1 MPKKEFSEDLQKL
14 FLEILVSNAE
24 LFVRVQNIYN
34 SKNFSRS
41 LREIAEF
48 VWTYSDKYKS
58 LPTIEQINS
67 VFSTNLKPPTLTE
80 IHNDWFLDE
89 FENFNRR
96 QELERAILKAAD
108 LIEDGD
114 FDPVEKLIK
123 DATQVGLVRDIGMDY
138 FLNPRQRLLSIKE
151 NNGQV
156 STGWKSLDR
165 LLFGGFSPGELEI
178 FCGSSGSGKSL
189 FMQNIAIN
197 WAAMGLNGIYLTLE
211 LSEGLCSMRMDSMI
225 TGICTKDLFKKIDE
239 LELKL
244 GMFQKKAGK
253 LQIKYMPAQS
263 PTNAIRSYLK
273 EYQIQS
279 GTKPEFIMIDYLDLL
294 MPSGAKVDVGN
305 AWLKDKF
312 VSEELRNIAKEFNI
326 LTVTSSQLNRSAVD
340 EVEFDHSHISGGIS
354 KINTADNVFGIFTS
368 RALRERG
375 KYQLQLLKTRSSSG
389 VGMRVDLDFNV
400 ESLRIVDS
408 DETMSDS
415 NNSRVQEILESTKVK
430 SVVKPLSP
438 TMQGIMNKTEQ
449 PNSSSLPATKGE
461 LNASKLKSMLSN
473 IKSKS
478 DF

>member
-1 MPKKEFSEDLQKL
+1 MPKKEFGEELQKL
-14 FLEILVSNAE
+14 FLEILVSNSE

-34 SKNFSRS
+34 AKNFSRS

-67 VFSTNLKPPTLTE
+67 VFSATLKAPTLTE
-80 IHNDWFLDE
+80 IHNEWFLDE

-108 LIEDGD
+108 LIENGD

-123 DATQVGLVRDIGMDY
+123 DATQIGLVRDIGMDY
-138 FLNPRQRLLSIKE
+138 FLEPRKRLMSIKE

-156 STGWKSLDR
+156 TTGWKGLDR

-197 WAAMGLNGIYLTLE
+197 WVQLGLNGIYLTLE

-225 TGICTKDLFKKIDE
+225 TGVCTKDLFKKLDE
-239 LELKL
+239 VELKL

-279 GTKPEFIMIDYLDLL
+279 GYTPDFIMIDYLDLL

-400 ESLRIVDS
+400 ETLRIVDC

-415 NNSRVQEILESTKVK
+415 NNSRVKEILESTKVK
-430 SVVKPLSP
+430 SVMTPLP
-438 TMQGIMNKTEQ
+438 NTGVTANKTE
-449 PNSSSLPATKGE
+449 SALPATKGE
-461 LNASKLKSMLSN
+461 LNASKLKSMLSS
-473 IKSKS
+473 IKAKS

>member
-1 MPKKEFSEDLQKL
+1 
-14 FLEILVSNAE
+14 
-24 LFVRVQNIYN
+24 
-34 SKNFSRS
+34 
-41 LREIAEF
+41 
-48 VWTYSDKYKS
+48 
-58 LPTIEQINS
+58 
-67 VFSTNLKPPTLTE
+67 
-80 IHNDWFLDE
+80 LDE
-89 FENFNRR
+89 FEKFNKR

-108 LIEDGD
+108 LIENGD

-123 DATQVGLVRDIGMDY
+123 EATQVGLVRDIGMDY
-138 FLNPRQRLLSIKE
+138 FQDPRQRLNSIKE

-156 STGWKSLDR
+156 STGWTSLDR

-197 WAAMGLNGIYLTLE
+197 WVSTGLNGIYLTLE

-225 TGICTKDLFKKIDE
+225 TGISTRDLFKKLNDV
-239 LELKL
+239 ELKL

-263 PTNAIRSYLK
+263 STNAIKSYLK
-273 EYQIQS
+273 EYQIQT
-279 GTKPEFIMIDYLDLL
+279 GIKPDFIMIDYLDLL
-294 MPSGAKVDVGN
+294 MPSGAKVDAGN

-354 KINTADNVFGIFTS
+354 KINTADNVFGIFIS

-389 VGMRVDLDFNV
+389 VGMRVELDFDV
-400 ESLRIVDS
+400 DSLRITDS
-408 DETMSDS
+408 GEMPGSS
-415 NNSRVQEILESTKVK
+415 PNEKVKEILESTKVK
-430 SVVKPLSP
+430 STLLPVSSGVIEKNGIKIDKESGEILSSP
-438 TMQGIMNKTEQ
+438 NNK
-449 PNSSSLPATKGE
+449 
-461 LNASKLKSMLSN
+461 LNQSTKLKEMLSA
-473 IKSKS
+473 IKNKS